1 MRKNPVSTEEIVA
14 AIKGFAE
21 KMGRAPSLPELQREY
36 GHHLTRALIGNRYG
50 SYTRALEAC
59 GLKRQDRGRPRTDME
74 LFEAWATAARRLGR
88 APSMGEM
95 FSEAHIFPHCY
106 MRRWGKWS
114 TLREAMAE
122 FMRQAKLE
130 AEWPDVVELIRK
142 RSPRQMLR
150 IAQVRPGEAT
160 GSTTLPA
167 IALERPVSDAQT
179 ANATA
184 QATLNTTAEP
194 ILETTAQPILHTT
207 AEPTLTTTAQPII
220 IPGVPGESAA
230 LAGNPLLMPATLM
243 PGLLIQNERPVYGE
257 PINHRCMA
265 NAPTNEDGVL
275 GLFVAM
281 ARDLDFIVT
290 RIQRAFPDIEALRK
304 GKDGRW
310 RLTLAELEY
319 ESLGFV
325 KHGHDPRGCDL
336 LICWIHNWKEC
347 PVEVI
352 ELRRLFQIG

>member
-1 MRKNPVSTEEIVA
+1 MRKNPVPNEEIVT

-59 GLKRQDRGRPRTDME
+59 GLRRQDRGRPRSDME

-88 APSMGEM
+88 VPSMGEM

-122 FMRQAKLE
+122 FMRTEKLE
-130 AEWPDVVELIRK
+130 GEWPDVAELIRK
-142 RSPRQMLR
+142 KSPRQLLK
-150 IAQVRPGEAT
+150 IAQVRPGEAAEAQVT
-160 GSTTLPA
+160 GNAASPVTENAILTST
-167 IALERPVSDAQT
+167 AQT
-179 ANATA
+179 EQATA
-184 QATLNTTAEP
+184 QITAPAILKPTSETLWLPEP
-194 ILETTAQPILHTT
+194 RRENLVLSPETVART
-207 AEPTLTTTAQPII
+207 
-220 IPGVPGESAA
+220 
-230 LAGNPLLMPATLM
+230 
-243 PGLLIQNERPVYGE
+243 ERPIYGE

-336 LICWIHNWKEC
+336 LICWIHNWRDC

-352 ELRRLFQIG
+352 ELRRLFA